1 MRGRVGRSSCVL
13 AAVVLAATMAVSAQ
27 GQQRWYDAYDLGI
40 KAVQS
45 RDWKTAETYLLQA
58 RDTGPKEQGRR
69 VFFYGD
75 TYRPFYPDY
84 YLAQVYLNTNRAREA
99 ETTFASV
106 TKRNLID
113 AKDPNYAQL
122 QQGSRRARFDRAMG
136 EARQALTAKNLDD
149 AEKRVMEAKSTNVD
163 DKAVDAFVAE
173 LQLARNT
180 KPADPKPVTP
190 TAVPTPVTVDAGN
203 NTPVQQ
209 SPVQQQP
216 AVAAN
221 NTPAQVAP
229 RPTVPPSTPSKAPPQ
244 AVPGVGAVAGPA
256 ATLAS
261 SLTDTFRNGYLAF
274 FAGDYEL
281 ARRELGRA
289 VGMPGGNSRILLYLA
304 FAQAGLV
311 LTGRGDLTMLRVARD
326 DYWGAGG
333 ARAILAQDRPYIS
346 PKILEL
352 LEERSPGSPSKLR

>member
-13 AAVVLAATMAVSAQ
+13 AAVVLAATMAASAQ

-99 ETTFASV
+99 ENTFASV

-122 QQGSRRARFDRAMG
+122 QAGSRRARFDRAMG

-149 AEKRVMEAKSTNVD
+149 AERRVMEAKSTNVD

-180 KPADPKPVTP
+180 KPIDPKPVTP
-190 TAVPTPVTVDAGN
+190 TPVPTPVTVDAGN

-209 SPVQQQP
+209 PPLQQP
-216 AVAAN
+216 PVTSTVDPTSVPKPILPTP
-221 NTPAQVAP
+221 NTMRPPTQV
-229 RPTVPPSTPSKAPPQ
+229 TP
-244 AVPGVGAVAGPA
+244 GGGAIAGPGGAIA
-256 ATLAS
+256 ASLA
-261 SLTDTFRNGYLAF
+261 DPWRNGYMAF
-274 FAGDYEL
+274 FSGEYET
-281 ARRELGRA
+281 AVRELGRA
-289 VGMPGGNSRILLYLA
+289 VGSRGSTPRTVLFLA
-304 FAQAGLV
+304 FARAGVV

-352 LEERSPGSPSKLR
+352 LEEPSLSASSRLR

>member
-1 MRGRVGRSSCVL
+1 VV
-13 AAVVLAATMAVSAQ
+13 AAVVLAATIAASAQ

-45 RDWKTAETYLLQA
+45 RDWKTAETYLTQA

-99 ETTFASV
+99 ESTFASV

-113 AKDPNYAQL
+113 AKDPNYQQL
-122 QQGSRRARFDRAMG
+122 QLGSRRATYDRSMG
-136 EARQALTAKNLDD
+136 QARQALTANNLDE

-163 DKAVDAFVAE
+163 EKGVDAFINE

-190 TAVPTPVTVDAGN
+190 PPVQTPVTVDAGN
-203 NTPVQQ
+203 NAPVQQ
-209 SPVQQQP
+209 SPVQQP

-221 NTPAQVAP
+221 NSPVQAAPKPIVPA
-229 RPTVPPSTPSKAPPQ
+229 STPTKAPPQ
-244 AVPGVGAVAGPA
+244 ALPGVGAVAGPA
-256 ATLAS
+256 AALAS
-261 SLTDTFRNGYLAF
+261 SLTETFRRGYLAY
-274 FAGDYEL
+274 FAGDYET

-304 FAQAGLV
+304 FSQAGLV

-333 ARAILAQDRPYIS
+333 AAAILAQDRPYIS
-346 PKILEL
+346 PKIIEL
-352 LEERSPGSPSKLR
+352 LEEPAPGSSRLR